1 MKQKY
6 YIITINFLSK
16 IETYCIGEHTNQDL
30 ALYEA
35 NSFGR
40 KNKLSVIWTCNETEL
55 IELKNSII
63 NTLE

>member
-6 YIITINFLSK
+6 YIITLKSLNKL
-16 IETYCIGEHTNQDL
+16 ETYCIGEQSNEDM
-30 ALYEA
+30 ALSAA

-40 KNKLSVIWTCNETEL
+40 KNKLSIIWTCNESDF

-63 NTLE
+63 NTLT